1 MVEMAAALNVDIKRI
16 AAGEPQLMD
25 QMLDLFA
32 VAFDD
37 AASYSS
43 RRPSREPR
51 PRRWRSSRRGSG
63 PNLAM
68 RDRRM
73 QPLRVPLAWVAVAH
87 P

>member
-32 VAFDD
+32 VAFED

-43 RRPSREPR
+43 RRPSREYTTR
-51 PRRWRSSRRGSG
+51 L
-63 PNLAM
+63 LASESFIALVALH
-68 RDRRM
+68 D
-73 QPLRVPLAWVAVAH
+73 LNGVPTVC
-87 P
+87 